1 MSLHS
6 LLHSA
11 CVCLCSFL
19 GVVYVM
25 LFVCTIFFPYFL
37 PYKIF
42 ISLQMFSS
50 ISVSFFPPFL
60 FLSRFLSFRWNHFF
74 CLFIEKCFF
83 PHFFCSI
90 WCGYRAIY
98 WITNSKYTK
107 MLENTDWKPSHAN
120 KPPNKNSCLAF
131 PRISFENGWI
141 KIGNSFDKMF
151 FSISFWFFFWSHLD
165 HFVYILQENA
175 FIQLFWLALNN
186 IRFIYIACWDGMVE
200 KKWNAFIKSG
210 LRTTNK
216 AKYETKQTWHFIT

>member
-6 LLHSA
+6 LLLSEWLSL
-11 CVCLCSFL
+11 CVRMCLCSFL

-42 ISLQMFSS
+42 ISLQMFSP
-50 ISVSFFPPFL
+50 ISVPFFLPFL
-60 FLSRFLSFRWNHFF
+60 SLSRFLSFRWNHFSVY
-74 CLFIEKCFF
+74 LLKSAFF
-83 PHFFCSI
+83 LLFCSI

-141 KIGNSFDKMF
+141 KIGNSFDKTF
-151 FSISFWFFFWSHLD
+151 FSISFRFFFHFWGHGLD
-165 HFVYILQENA
+165 HFVVYTPGKCFHSA
-175 FIQLFWLALNN
+175 VLA
-186 IRFIYIACWDGMVE
+186 CV
-200 KKWNAFIKSG
+200 K
-210 LRTTNK
+210 
-216 AKYETKQTWHFIT
+216 